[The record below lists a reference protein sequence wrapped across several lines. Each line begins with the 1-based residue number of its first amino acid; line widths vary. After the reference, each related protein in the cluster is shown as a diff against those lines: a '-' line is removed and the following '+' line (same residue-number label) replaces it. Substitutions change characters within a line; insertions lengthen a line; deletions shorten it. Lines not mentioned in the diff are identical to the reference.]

1 MVCEL
6 CGTQS
11 SLQARNET
19 LDVEDMGLDLPTA
32 LKTLK
37 RRVNRKPKRP
47 AEDKNKTPKK
57 RIKREEDNSE
67 GDSESEEFNE
77 DSEKVKQ
84 RTVPTLPPLL
94 DCVIA
99 TQMVL
104 DAMARSLVTRIGSDT
119 FPAEEYPKAVKTL
132 WFAFLQTW
140 GVKGTKPLLRCYN
153 EFFLHFTHD
162 EKAKFE
168 PAVTLDLLE
177 QWDAEWDEQ
186 RGNEDDELKL
196 QEEKEQE
203 KQGQKEQEEK
213 EQEKKQEEENEQQQE
228 KKEGHAT
235 GNYDEKKHDTSRAG
249 KTRRDK
255 QVKTNVR
262 LPGTLN
268 KFSIV
273 DMIGILMLAS
283 RVLNLGLLPSD
294 FADWVA
300 TGVIPYHNSL
310 ATTCA
315 DAPDVRDSVKYVS
328 HFFQSLMIRHR
339 ANTVQ
344 IAYSANH
351 LMYHMGL
358 RLPPLNAPLAAHR
371 ICAMM
376 GFPAEVFR
384 NFQWISGFMNV
395 TGPLPELP
403 LLLQA
408 EADGYPRLNLTPS
421 KEDRARVDGIL
432 ESEVGIVAHLVVA
445 IKMCANWHEWIYE
458 RHRDEDDGEETKSDD
473 RRGEFK
479 APPAP
484 AVHSPH
490 LLPRRDLDAYV
501 RFAREV
507 FVDPEHSG
515 IPERLEENVRK
526 LERVDAAGELA
537 SSTCDPRK
545 KLKQNS
551 LYAYPAIHV
560 DGILAETDE
569 AIEERM
575 KRLRSGETSSESVQS
590 AAGEKQCDA
599 FFYPLFFL
607 SSYRSGLHSATEHV
621 LEILCRKIDAPIAS
635 VLPRLAELDKR
646 MQSLVYHFERTEF
659 HVNLLRQG
667 RTKWK
672 AAQKAAKNHNVVE
685 A

>member
-1 MVCEL
+1 MLECQTCGAAGDSFFSENYFGEMVCEL

-37 RRVNRKPKRP
+37 RRVTRQPKRSTD
-47 AEDKNKTPKK
+47 DKHKTLTK
-57 RIKREEDNSE
+57 RIKREKGDNE
-67 GDSESEEFNE
+67 GDNDDVEEGN
-77 DSEKVKQ
+77 EKVKQ
-84 RTVPTLPPLL
+84 KTTPALPPLL

-104 DAMARSLVTRIGSDT
+104 DAMARALVTRIGAAT
-119 FPAEEYPKAVKTL
+119 FPAEEYPKAVKKL
-132 WFAFLQTW
+132 WFMFLQTW

-153 EFFLHFTHD
+153 EFFLHFTH
-162 EKAKFE
+162 EERVKLE

-186 RGNEDDELKL
+186 RGSQEEK

-203 KQGQKEQEEK
+203 
-213 EQEKKQEEENEQQQE
+213 EQQQE
-228 KKEGHAT
+228 GHVAE
-235 GNYDEKKHDTSRAG
+235 NCDEVEHDTSRGG
-249 KTRRDK
+249 KTGK
-255 QVKTNVR
+255 EKSVKTNVR
-262 LPGTLN
+262 LSGTLN

-283 RVLNLGLLPSD
+283 RALNLGLLPSD

-300 TGVIPYHNSL
+300 NGVIPYHNSL

-315 DAPDVRDSVKYVS
+315 DAPDVRDSVKHVS

-358 RLPPLNAPLAAHR
+358 RLPPLNVPLAAHR
-371 ICAMM
+371 ICTMM

-384 NFQWISGFMNV
+384 HFQWISGFMNV
-395 TGPLPELP
+395 TGPMPEKP

-408 EADGYPRLNLTPS
+408 EAGGVPRFNLTPT

-458 RHRDEDDGEETKSDD
+458 RRHEDDEDGEGDKSDD
-473 RRGEFK
+473 GRGHFK
-479 APPAP
+479 SPPAA
-484 AVHSPH
+484 AVHNPH
-490 LLPRRDLDAYV
+490 LLLRRDLDAYV

-515 IPERLEENVRK
+515 IPERLQEHARK
-526 LERVDAAGELA
+526 LERVESVDELA
-537 SSTCDPRK
+537 ASGGDPDKR
-545 KLKQNS
+545 LKQNS
-551 LYAYPAIHV
+551 LYGYPAIHV

-575 KRLRSGETSSESVQS
+575 KRLRSGETRSGAVQR
-590 AAGEKQCDA
+590 ADGEAQYDA
-599 FFYPLFFL
+599 FFYPLFYL
-607 SSYRSGLHSATEHV
+607 SSHRSGLHAATEHV
-621 LEILCRKIDAPIAS
+621 LEMLCRKIDAPIAS

-646 MQSLVYHFERTEF
+646 MQSLVYHFERTEY

-667 RTKWK
+667 QAEWK
-672 AAQKAAKNHNVVE
+672 AAKKAAEDHNVVR